1 MVQSYP
7 SSPPAKSRRGAG
19 RGAGRGAVN
28 PYAGGDIIEG
38 KRNRGG
44 KKNYVVDSTDDDDDD
59 DLDAEAEAED
69 DDDLDADADADA
81 DADGDI
87 DMSTPAPV
95 SKRAAKPAPKG
106 ILKAASHVQD
116 EDDDDDELS
125 DPNMDATNFGYG
137 SADEDAEGE
146 EDDDIDATMPRRG
159 NDDEDDD
166 LGSDDDMDMSR
177 GDPNDL
183 SRMTKRQRARFAED
197 EGLFMKLSDEVQVKK
212 HFTAEELSMRRTE
225 MARRRRNLSDK
236 RNEEVKMETINKLLK
251 KQAPKTNKR
260 AKTAEEELAEEEA
273 RRPDPRMI
281 RWVSSK
287 AGITMSVP
295 NQILEG
301 PLNEAFKDTLKP
313 SPRAPAKMIE
323 EIA

>member
-1 MVQSYP
+1 MVESHS
-7 SSPPAKSRRGAG
+7 SSPSGKSRRGAG
-19 RGAGRGAVN
+19 RGAIN

-44 KKNYVVDSTDDDDDD
+44 KKNYVVDST
-59 DLDAEAEAED
+59 ED
-69 DDDLDADADADA
+69 DDDEIDAEGEDEDDHDA

-87 DMSTPAPV
+87 DMSTPVPTSRKAL
-95 SKRAAKPAPKG
+95 KPSPKG
-106 ILKAASHVQD
+106 ILKTTSRTQND
-116 EDDDDDELS
+116 DDDDDDDELS
-125 DPNMDATNFGYG
+125 DPNVETTNFGYE
-137 SADEDAEGE
+137 SVDEDAEGE
-146 EDDDIDATMPRRG
+146 EDDDVDATVIGRG
-159 NDDEDDD
+159 NGAEEDDD
-166 LGSDDDMDMSR
+166 IDSDDDMDMSR

-183 SRMTKRQRARFAED
+183 SRMTKRQRARFADED
-197 EGLFMKLSDEVQVKK
+197 GLFMKLSDEVQVKK

-251 KQAPKTNKR
+251 KQPPKTNKR
-260 AKTAEEELAEEEA
+260 VKTAEEELWEAEA

-287 AGITMSVP
+287 VGITVSVP
-295 NQILEG
+295 NQMLES
-301 PLNEAFKDTLKP
+301 PLNEAFKDTMKP
-313 SPRAPAKMIE
+313 SSSAPSKMIE